1 MDSLC
6 SGVSHKVNKELKKAQ
21 LDLFHHAEIHP
32 NHKQMLEGCVSIE
45 MRHCCHAT
53 MLARVIKYYF
63 CP

>member
-32 NHKQMLEGCVSIE
+32 NHKQVLEGCVSIE
-45 MRHCCHAT
+45 M
-53 MLARVIKYYF
+53 
-63 CP
+63 